1 MRRVELALICL
12 LLWAV
17 SGHAGEALITKV
29 RGSNLTID
37 TGAESGLVEGLA
49 VTIVRPP
56 GEAVIHP
63 ITGEDL
69 GAPEV
74 EIGTGEISKIANRAA
89 NVRIAPELLLP
100 VRPGD
105 IVRFITPEEE
115 MIMGQ
120 ERSVM
125 RAEKNA
131 DDHQSFSQG
140 ISQLTKSIQKVQ
152 GRIGGLERMMK
163 RVERVEEGFK
173 VQLRGINTDIN
184 IMKDDIKD
192 LKESVTLMGT
202 VPIEGLSEDGESVE
216 GGLSLEREED
226 VAQLKEIVRTVLSE
240 EERSPSL
247 PPLDPSDLGLPD
259 DGDLE
264 VGEEGEDGTLDEEEE
279 PFYYS
284 LWFMIGLAVL
294 GLLGLGLAF
303 YLWKMGGSEDEEDE
317 EDEEIEEDD
326 DLVMDN
332 DLDLDDDLELD
343 EMEDDIIVEETS

>member
-1 MRRVELALICL
+1 
-12 LLWAV
+12 
-17 SGHAGEALITKV
+17 
-29 RGSNLTID
+29 
-37 TGAESGLVEGLA
+37 
-49 VTIVRPP
+49 
-56 GEAVIHP
+56 
-63 ITGEDL
+63 
-69 GAPEV
+69 
-74 EIGTGEISKIANRAA
+74 
-89 NVRIAPELLLP
+89 
-100 VRPGD
+100 
-105 IVRFITPEEE
+105 
-115 MIMGQ
+115 
-120 ERSVM
+120 
-125 RAEKNA
+125 
-131 DDHQSFSQG
+131 
-140 ISQLTKSIQKVQ
+140 
-152 GRIGGLERMMK
+152 MK

-202 VPIEGLSEDGESVE
+202 VPIAGLGEDGEPVE
-216 GGLSLEREED
+216 GGLSLESEED
-226 VAQLKEIVRTVLSE
+226 VEQLKEIVRDVLSE

-264 VGEEGEDGTLDEEEE
+264 VGEEGEDGTLEEEEE
-279 PFYYS
+279 PFYNS
-284 LWFMIGLAVL
+284 LWFMIGSAVL

-303 YLWKMGGSEDEEDE
+303 YLWKMGGSEDE

>member
-12 LLWAV
+12 LLWAA
-17 SGHAGEALITKV
+17 SSHAGEALITKV

-120 ERSVM
+120 ERSMM
-125 RAEKNA
+125 RAEKNE

-202 VPIEGLSEDGESVE
+202 VPIEGLGEDGEPVE

-240 EERSPSL
+240 EELSPSL

-264 VGEEGEDGTLDEEEE
+264 VGEEGEEEE

-303 YLWKMGGSEDEEDE
+303 YLWKMGGSEDKEDE
-317 EDEEIEEDD
+317 EEEIEEDD